1 MISPPTRLTPR
12 LLTIPVSFFL
22 LFIIYSHHG
31 IFTTLEQYSKTP
43 ILLPGSRQPPS
54 PLTHEAST
62 PSLHLIGDSS
72 MCKGGTNDGVKGVKY
87 EGWGEFMKDYFT
99 IPVISH
105 AISGRSCRM
114 YSREGR
120 FDKVLSLTN
129 ANDYVIIQFGR
140 NEKGTLHPKDNGKTV
155 CPGPNITETCTS
167 NFQGNPT
174 TVLTFGGYISNVT
187 RIFKEKGVN
196 VIIASPTT
204 NNAYSFS
211 SDRFFDKPNEW
222 VGYSEGVARYE
233 EVEYVDHFKY
243 GIEMMRKLGKEGTQE
258 LFPVKSDRSHTN
270 ALGADMMARAFVRG
284 VVCGGRG
291 LGKWVDGK
299 AMERVGG
306 DCLD

>member
-12 LLTIPVSFFL
+12 LFTIPVSFFL
-22 LFIIYSHHG
+22 LFIIYSHQG

-43 ILLPGSRQPPS
+43 ILLPGSRQSPP

-155 CPGPNITETCTS
+155 CPGPNITETCDS
-167 NFQGNPT
+167 NFQ
-174 TVLTFGGYISNVT
+174 VY
-187 RIFKEKGVN
+187 
-196 VIIASPTT
+196 AS
-204 NNAYSFS
+204 
-211 SDRFFDKPNEW
+211 E
-222 VGYSEGVARYE
+222 
-233 EVEYVDHFKY
+233 
-243 GIEMMRKLGKEGTQE
+243 
-258 LFPVKSDRSHTN
+258 
-270 ALGADMMARAFVRG
+270 
-284 VVCGGRG
+284 
-291 LGKWVDGK
+291 VDGWGV
-299 AMERVGG
+299 R
-306 DCLD
+306 

>member
-1 MISPPTRLTPR
+1 MISPSTRLTPR
-12 LLTIPVSFFL
+12 FLLIPVSFFL

-31 IFTTLEQYSKTP
+31 IVTTLEQYTKTP
-43 ILLPGSRQPPS
+43 IPLPKSTSPPP
-54 PLTHEAST
+54 PLTNEALT

-87 EGWGEFMKDYFT
+87 EGWGEPMKNYFT
-99 IPVISH
+99 LPVYNH

-120 FDKVLSLTN
+120 FDKVISLTSP
-129 ANDYVIIQFGR
+129 NDYVIIQFGR
-140 NEKGTLHPKDNGKTV
+140 NERGTLRPKDNGKTV
-155 CPGPNITETCTS
+155 CPGPNITNTCTS
-167 NFQGNPT
+167 TFQGQQT

-222 VGYSEGVARYE
+222 VGYSRDVAGYDG
-233 EVEYVDHFKY
+233 VEYIDHFKY
-243 GIEMMRKLGKEGTQE
+243 GIEMMRRLGKNGTQE
-258 LFPVKSDRSHTN
+258 LFPVKTDRTHTN
-270 ALGADMMARAFVRG
+270 DLGADMMARAFVRG
-284 VVCGGRG
+284 LVCGGGG

-306 DCLD
+306 